1 MDNNSSPIIQP
12 KPANKNNK
20 KKWLLTL
27 LILVLIAGGAGAY
40 WWRDNQAKADQA
52 AKQTEISKLENDK
65 AELESEV
72 DELKKQLAD
81 EKSKNTEES
90 ATTPSAETL
99 QNIQDAITSGNTA
112 ALEGYMAS
120 TVRVIFAASEGVGD
134 RAPMQAV
141 SDLAYLKGA
150 TDPWDF
156 DLPAATL
163 SNYASGDYAQY
174 FPEGALVGKSANGY
188 VISFTFDDTG
198 KINGIFVS
206 SDASLL

>member
-1 MDNNSSPIIQP
+1 MDNSSSPIIQP

-27 LILVLIAGGAGAY
+27 LILVLIAGGASAY
-40 WWRDNQAKADQA
+40 WWRDNQAKADQT

-65 AELESEV
+65 AELESKIK
-72 DELKKQLAD
+72 ELKKQLAD

-134 RAPMQAV
+134 RTPMQTV
-141 SDLAYLKGA
+141 SDLAYLKSA

-156 DLPAATL
+156 DLAPATL

-188 VISFTFDDTG
+188 VISFAFDDTG
-198 KINGIFVS
+198 KISGIFVS
-206 SDASLL
+206 SDANLL